1 MILDS
6 RIHIA
11 YPISP
16 LLPDRG
22 SPSSGTPAPPVCSKE
37 IDPTS
42 LVTSTL
48 PTISLLVS
56 NLPTLLF
63 SQVQDLRPL
72 FFPFGQIDKLEIV
85 HISPL
90 GSISVIVQYSTTTS
104 AQEAKESLNGQL
116 YGTFRIDAR
125 YVDSWGFPNPTSGD
139 TLAKGQLPPIERR
152 MADPLPHSADHIF
165 RTHCAGH
172 VNTPASKIA
181 LPTKDLAITSTSLG
195 SARRH
200 DFFSSPE
207 SSHTALSVSRPS
219 LPDTANGSDVH
230 DLAFSSYRSLGVLQN
245 HTNIDWSRFRSD
257 LWSGRPLHK
266 GFANSRTSNLD
277 TLYQSSAT

>member
-11 YPISP
+11 YPISS

-22 SPSSGTPAPPVCSKE
+22 SDTPAPPVCSKE
-37 IDPTS
+37 IDQTS
-42 LVTSTL
+42 LVTSAL
-48 PTISLLVS
+48 PTLSLLVS

-90 GSISVIVQYSTTTS
+90 GSISVIVQYSTTTA

-116 YGTFRIDAR
+116 YGNFRIDAQ
-125 YVDSWGFPNPTSGD
+125 YIGSWGFPNSISGD
-139 TLAKGQLPPIERR
+139 ALAKGQLPPIERR
-152 MADPLPHSADHIF
+152 MADPLPRLVNHIP
-165 RTHCAGH
+165 RTRYAGQ

-181 LPTKDLAITSTSLG
+181 LPTKDLAVTSTSLG
-195 SARRH
+195 FSGHH

-207 SSHTALSVSRPS
+207 SSHIALLASRPS
-219 LPDTANGSDVH
+219 SQDTAKDLDEHN
-230 DLAFSSYRSLGVLQN
+230 LAFSSYKPLGVSQN
-245 HTNIDWSRFRSD
+245 YTGIDWSRFRSG